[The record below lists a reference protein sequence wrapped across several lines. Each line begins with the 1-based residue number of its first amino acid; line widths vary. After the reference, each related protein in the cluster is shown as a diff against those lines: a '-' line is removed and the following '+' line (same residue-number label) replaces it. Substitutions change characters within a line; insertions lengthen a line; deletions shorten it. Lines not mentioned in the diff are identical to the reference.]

1 MTEHSPL
8 GQKIIESLEQA
19 IAYERDTFTPPR
31 VHRVLATG
39 PSTQVEQPPRY
50 DAARIRALRQQLAL
64 SQQLFADAL
73 NVSLATVRAWE
84 QGPRVPEGA
93 TRRLLEITEEH
104 PEYFASKISA

>member
-19 IAYERDTFTPPR
+19 IAYERGTYMPLR
-31 VHRVLATG
+31 VHKVLTPAQTARIG
-39 PSTQVEQPPRY
+39 QPPRY
-50 DAARIRALRQQLAL
+50 DAARIRALRRQLAL

-84 QGPRVPEGA
+84 QGQRVPEGA
-93 TRRLLEITEEH
+93 TRRLLEIAEEH